1 MALTLCA
8 TARLAEALRSAVP
21 AGADGTWE
29 TPAAFTVG
37 AWLARL
43 VEDAALDGSGP
54 TLRLLDGACER
65 LLWEQVIAASLP
77 DDALPLF
84 DLAGLAAAAHE
95 AHALALIWN
104 LELPPAALAEEG
116 RLFVAW
122 RREFRK
128 RCAAGGWTEAARLP
142 EIARSLIAA
151 GSVPLPAAVDFAG
164 FDRYTPEELRLRQ
177 TLGERGV
184 RVGEY
189 PAGAMP
195 ATARH
200 RLACDDAQAEALAI
214 AAWARDALAAD
225 PDARLGIV
233 VPDLAERL
241 DALGFALED
250 ALHPEILAPGAP
262 DSPRMFNIS
271 LGRPLASQP
280 LAAVALDLLA
290 LGVSP
295 RHEQAVFS
303 ALLLSPFWSAGQ
315 GEADAR
321 ARIDRALRDELEFFT
336 DLPALQRLVKRLYAR
351 EKIEAPRLA
360 GHLEAFAATLAQGG
374 PRRRPP
380 SAWGTVFL
388 GWLEAL
394 GWPGDRP
401 LSSPEYQVRR
411 SFLAALEGLARYD
424 ELLPAVGA
432 GEALRRL
439 AALCR
444 EQVFQPETRG
454 KPSIEVLGILESTG
468 LTFDALW
475 VAGMNDDRWP
485 PNPRPNPL
493 LPAEIQ
499 RRAGS
504 PHASA
509 EVELAFAAAVHRR
522 LIGAAPAIT
531 FSWRRQ
537 DGARLLRPSPLL
549 AGIPEGAAQPPRA
562 TPPWPSPARLES
574 LADARAP
581 AVAPGEKVPGG
592 TGLLKAQ
599 AICPAWAFY
608 QYRLG
613 ARSLRPAVEGLDA
626 MERGTLVHGALEHFW
641 RGVADRAALLALD
654 AEALA
659 AAVAAAVTAALADFE
674 DSSHRELPPRFRQ
687 LEAQRLERLLRT
699 WLAVEARRQDF
710 AVLACEQDMLLD
722 IEGIQV
728 RTVID
733 RIDRLADGGLA
744 VIDYKTGHRIDT
756 RNWAEERITEP
767 QLPLYAAL
775 AVPLAGGEP
784 VAAVAFA
791 RVSLDEAGFAGVGE
805 RKDLLPG
812 ITGLDDPKRKA
823 FPAADFPDWPAVLR
837 HWQERLRAVAAE
849 VGAGEASVRF
859 ADPKALLYCE
869 VLPLLRLAER
879 AAALP
884 GPEGAP

>member
-1 MALTLCA
+1 MPLTLCA
-8 TARLAEALRSAVP
+8 TARLAEALRSRVP
-21 AGADGTWE
+21 AGAGAVWE

-37 AWLARL
+37 AWLTRL
-43 VEDAALDGSGP
+43 LEDAALDGSGP

-65 LLWEQVIAASLP
+65 LLWEQVIADALP

-84 DLAGLAAAAHE
+84 DLAGLAATAQE
-95 AHALALIWN
+95 AHALCLAWN
-104 LELPPAALAEEG
+104 LDLPPAAMAEEG

-142 EIARSLIAA
+142 PIARGLVAA
-151 GSVPLPAAVDFAG
+151 GSVPLPPAIDFAG

-177 TLGERGV
+177 TLIDRGV
-184 RVGEY
+184 RVGDS
-189 PAGAMP
+189 PAAAAP
-195 ATARH
+195 ATTR
-200 RLACDDAQAEALAI
+200 RSLACDDAQAEAQAI
-214 AAWARDALAAD
+214 AAWARDRLAAD
-225 PDARLGIV
+225 PGARLGIV
-233 VPDLAERL
+233 VPDLAERR
-241 DALGFALED
+241 DALCFALDD
-250 ALHPEILAPGAP
+250 ALHPESLSPGAP
-262 DSPRMFNIS
+262 DSPRAYNVS
-271 LGRPLASQP
+271 LGHP
-280 LAAVALDLLA
+280 LAAQALVAAALDLLA
-290 LGVSP
+290 LGVTP

-321 ARIDRALRDELEFFT
+321 ARIDRAQRDELEFFT

-351 EKIEAPRLA
+351 DKLEAPRLA
-360 GHLEAFAATLAQGG
+360 AHLESFAATLAKGG

-380 SAWGTVFL
+380 SAWGTAFL

-401 LSSPEYQVRR
+401 LSSPEFQVRQ

-424 ELLPAVGA
+424 DLLPAVSA

-454 KPSIEVLGILESTG
+454 SPSIGVLGILESTG
-468 LTFDALW
+468 LAFDALW
-475 VAGMNDDRWP
+475 VAGMNDDLWP

-499 RRAGS
+499 RHAGS

-509 EVELAFAAAVHRR
+509 EVELAFATAVHRR
-522 LIGAAPAIT
+522 LVTAAPDIT

-549 AGIPEGAAQPPRA
+549 AGIPADATEAPRA
-562 TPPWPSPARLES
+562 APPWPHPARLET

-581 AVAPGEKVPGG
+581 AVAAGEKVPGG

-599 AICPAWAFY
+599 AICPAWGFY

-613 ARSLRPAVEGLDA
+613 ARALRPAVEGLDA

-641 RGVADRAALLALD
+641 RGVADRAGLLALGTD
-654 AEALA
+654 ALA
-659 AAVAAAVTAALADFE
+659 AAVSSAVAAALTDFE
-674 DSSHRELPPRFRQ
+674 HSSHRELPPRFRQ
-687 LEAQRLERLLRT
+687 LEAARLHKLLHT
-699 WLAVEARRQDF
+699 WLAVEARREDF

-733 RIDRLADGGLA
+733 RIDRLADGGLV

-756 RNWAEERITEP
+756 RNWAEDRITEP

-775 AVPLAGGEP
+775 AVPRTDGEP

-791 RVSLDEAGFAGVGE
+791 RVTLDEAGFSGVGE

-812 ITGLDDPKRKA
+812 ITGLDDPKRKS
-823 FPAADFPDWPAVLR
+823 FPVATFPDWPAVLR

-849 VGAGEASVRF
+849 VGAGEAAVRF
-859 ADPKALLYCE
+859 DDPKALLYCE

-879 AAALP
+879 TAAIPDA
-884 GPEGAP
+884 EVDR